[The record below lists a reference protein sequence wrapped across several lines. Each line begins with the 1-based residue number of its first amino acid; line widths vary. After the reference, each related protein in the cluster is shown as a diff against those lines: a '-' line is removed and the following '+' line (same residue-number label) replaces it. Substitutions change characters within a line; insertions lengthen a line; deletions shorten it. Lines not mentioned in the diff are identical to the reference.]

1 MQVTRTIKIDIPN
14 LKMNQS
20 HINYMAQEHSVQF
33 LSAKSYYSVTEI
45 QARSLRAE
53 GRLNSAKIHL
63 EGNQNF
69 ITKVSDHILEDF

>member
-1 MQVTRTIKIDIPN
+1 MQITRNIKIDIPD

-20 HINYMAQEHSVQF
+20 HLNYMAQQHAVQF
-33 LSAKSYYSVTEI
+33 LSTKDYYNVTTL
-45 QARSLRAE
+45 QARSIRAE

-69 ITKVSDHILEDF
+69 ITKISDHVLEDF